1 MIQSHP
7 RHLAA
12 DRVEATENDGLRRV
26 VDDEVDAGGMLEG
39 PNVAA
44 LSTDDAALHLVAGDR
59 HHRYRGFG
67 GLLGGN
73 PLHRGHQDVA
83 SALIALLFDDLLAL
97 ANLLRDLLVEFL
109 FKVGE
114 D

>member
-26 VDDEVDAGGMLEG
+26 VDDEVDAGRMLEG

-44 LSTDDAALHLVAGDR
+44 LSTDDAALHLVAGDAPTDTEVSAVFSAAT
-59 HHRYRGFG
+59 RG
-67 GLLGGN
+67 LAATSIWRAHLSLS
-73 PLHRGHQDVA
+73 PLA
-83 SALIALLFDDLLAL
+83 ISSAPTI
-97 ANLLRDLLVEFL
+97 
-109 FKVGE
+109 
-114 D
+114 